1 MDDPVWGHSSFS
13 KNRER
18 LLNTETAR
26 LPLWRYLWRFWP
38 WPTRRCRPT
47 SMMEL
52 NPSGGQSRMRFIVA
66 VREMFL
72 PILLSSLNS
81 VASSKSRD
89 YFWRVCCLV
98 FCFFCAQTVFAQSK
112 PADSQPPSCKLTQP
126 GGKKKAK
133 PNTRATTPTKA
144 ARGSAPDDVARS
156 KRSASHPWKAD
167 TLPSPSKNV
176 LTPAR
181 PGTTVANGKSKPL
194 PASQVSTRTKA
205 KAEAI
210 ASELAVELPSNL
222 EQEIKKFFGLRYQ
235 LGGEGQNGI
244 DCSAL
249 VKHVYSDAF
258 GVSLPRNSTE
268 QSRLGSLENVP
279 RDDLKAGDLVFF
291 GPNRKTVN
299 HVGMY
304 LAGGHFLN
312 ATRSEGVTISRLDN
326 SYWKSRFMFSKR
338 MRGIDMGEDDDDSKD
353 FESDFTRD
361 SYRLTL
367 DRENDSEV
375 SFLDFGVKLN
385 DWLELLMSAFFHNSL
400 AGHGP
405 AGDISPLSSSMAGPE
420 STADSGGGRMSAV
433 ISPLDWIKLIPSI
446 SQVEMRDGRSCDYQK
461 FGLETWMILPSTRL
475 AVFMAAYATNQD
487 NLFERP
493 LSASPEWQTMDMAF
507 GLHYKLSD
515 SLRFSLWG
523 THGYTPD
530 ARGNKDTGAERRLPI
545 DDVSFELNVQF

>member
-1 MDDPVWGHSSFS
+1 M
-13 KNRER
+13 
-18 LLNTETAR
+18 AR
-26 LPLWRYLWRFWP
+26 
-38 WPTRRCRPT
+38 C
-47 SMMEL
+47 
-52 NPSGGQSRMRFIVA
+52 N
-66 VREMFL
+66 
-72 PILLSSLNS
+72 
-81 VASSKSRD
+81 
-89 YFWRVCCLV
+89 
-98 FCFFCAQTVFAQSK
+98 
-112 PADSQPPSCKLTQP
+112 
-126 GGKKKAK
+126 
-133 PNTRATTPTKA
+133 
-144 ARGSAPDDVARS
+144 
-156 KRSASHPWKAD
+156 
-167 TLPSPSKNV
+167 
-176 LTPAR
+176 
-181 PGTTVANGKSKPL
+181 SKPL
-194 PASQVSTRTKA
+194 PALLVSTRTRA

-210 ASELAVELPSNL
+210 TSEFANELPNNL
-222 EQEIKKFFGLRYQ
+222 EQEIKKFLGLRYQ
-235 LGGEGQNGI
+235 FGGEGQNGI

-258 GVSLPRNSTE
+258 GASLPRSSTE
-268 QSRLGSLENVP
+268 QSRLGSLDNVP
-279 RDDLKAGDLVFF
+279 RDDLKTGDLIFF

-385 DWLELLMSAFFHNSL
+385 DWLELLMSGFFHNSL

-405 AGDISPLSSSMAGPE
+405 AGDIFPLSSLGAGPE
-420 STADSGGGRMSAV
+420 RTADSGGGRMSAV
-433 ISPLDWIKLIPSI
+433 LSPLDWIKLIPSI

-461 FGLETWMILPSTRL
+461 FGLETWMILPSTRM
-475 AVFMAAYATNQD
+475 AVFMAAYAKNQND
-487 NLFERP
+487 LFDRP
-493 LSASPEWQTMDMAF
+493 LISSEWQTMDLSL

-523 THGYTPD
+523 TRGYTPN
-530 ARGNKDTGAERRLPI
+530 ASANEDTVTGRRPPI
-545 DDVSFELNVQF
+545 DDVSFELNIQF